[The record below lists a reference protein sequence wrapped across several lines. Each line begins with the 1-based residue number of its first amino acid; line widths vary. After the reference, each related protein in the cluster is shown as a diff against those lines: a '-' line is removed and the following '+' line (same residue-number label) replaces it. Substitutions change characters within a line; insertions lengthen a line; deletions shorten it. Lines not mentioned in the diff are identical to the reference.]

1 MVLAFKYLIK
11 WDSLVKNLYLAK
23 LISQILQN
31 IPESLLRKLRSCRSR
46 SALSWSYIFIEL
58 DECLLLIVA
67 YEARAGRSL
76 RYKYELVVDVYKA
89 LFQKMQAMGISLDKF
104 VNEFVLNIGKLVI
117 LTKTDFNFDN
127 CKPNYT
133 RTINDI
139 VDETFTMK
147 YLKWNRLSVDYKKF
161 RYLMT
166 TIDRRLV
173 KYLILAY
180 LQLVKELSICD
191 PNRKY
196 LLTFLLIF
204 NDVELIQFYQSI
216 SWII

>member
-1 MVLAFKYLIK
+1 M
-11 WDSLVKNLYLAK
+11 
-23 LISQILQN
+23 
-31 IPESLLRKLRSCRSR
+31 PESLLRRLRFCRSQN
-46 SALSWSYIFIEL
+46 ALNWSYIFIEL

-67 YEARAGRSL
+67 FEAREGRSL
-76 RYKYELVVDVYKA
+76 RCKYELVVDVYKA
-89 LFQKMQAMGISLDKF
+89 LFQKMQVMGISLDKF
-104 VNEFVLNIGKLVI
+104 VDEFVLNIGKLVI
-117 LTKTDFNFDN
+117 LTKTDFHFDN
-127 CKPNYT
+127 CKLDYT
-133 RTINDI
+133 KTINDI
-139 VDETFTMK
+139 VNETFTMK

-180 LQLVKELSICD
+180 LQLVRELSICNT
-191 PNRKY
+191 NRKY

>member
-1 MVLAFKYLIK
+1 M
-11 WDSLVKNLYLAK
+11 
-23 LISQILQN
+23 
-31 IPESLLRKLRSCRSR
+31 LRRLRSCHNQN
-46 SALSWSYIFIEL
+46 ALSWSYIFIEL

-67 YEARAGRSL
+67 LQVREGRGL
-76 RYKYELVVDVYKA
+76 RCKYEFVVNVYKA
-89 LFQKMQAMGISLDKF
+89 LFQKMQIMEIPLDKF
-104 VNEFVLNIGKLVI
+104 SEEFVLNIGKLVI
-117 LTKTDFNFDN
+117 LTKTDFNFDYF
-127 CKPNYT
+127 KPNYT

-139 VDETFTMK
+139 VDETFTMR
-147 YLKWNRLSVDYKKF
+147 YLKWNRLSVDYEKF

-166 TIDRRLV
+166 IIDRRLV

-180 LQLVKELSICD
+180 LQLVKELSICS

-216 SWII
+216 SWIT